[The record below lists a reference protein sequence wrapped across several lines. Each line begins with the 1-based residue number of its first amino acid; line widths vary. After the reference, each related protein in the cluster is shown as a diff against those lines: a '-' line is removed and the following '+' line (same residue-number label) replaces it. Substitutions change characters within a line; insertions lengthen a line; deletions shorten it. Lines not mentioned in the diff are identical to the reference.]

1 MLSEISKPLTFNQLK
16 SNSEIL
22 AELQTLLKEKGFYH
36 LKIDGVWGQG
46 TETAI
51 ESVAKLLN
59 LNNFDKKLIGKTFI
73 SKLTS
78 YNPEKDTETE
88 LDVSPITEADILAL
102 SKYLVIELATIK
114 AVIDVESSG
123 SWVQQDGKPIIRFE
137 SHIFSSLTNH
147 LYDNDYPNISS
158 KKYNPSLNLSS
169 SEKEY
174 SRLDIAKGL
183 NETAALKSAS
193 YGAFQIMGFNHALVG
208 FKNVQDF
215 YRAMF
220 SPKEQLKA
228 FGQFLIK
235 NSLVKT
241 LRIKDWKGFAYSF
254 NGSNY
259 HLHKPPYDVRLENAY
274 QKFKQLD
281 KITPMV

>member
-16 SNSEIL
+16 SNPEVL

-36 LKIDGVWGQG
+36 LKIDGIWGQG
-46 TETAI
+46 TENAI
-51 ESVAKLLN
+51 EAVAKLLN

-73 SKLTS
+73 SQLTS
-78 YNPEKDTETE
+78 YNPKKDAE

-102 SKYLVIELATIK
+102 SKALNLEVATIK
-114 AVIDVESSG
+114 AVIAVESSG
-123 SWVQQDGKPIIRFE
+123 SWVQKDGKPIIRFE
-137 SHIFSSLTNH
+137 SHIFSSLTNNV
-147 LYDNDYPNISS
+147 YDKDYPNISS
-158 KKYNPSLNLSS
+158 KKYNPSLNLST

-174 SRLDIAKGL
+174 SRFEIAKKL

-208 FKNVQDF
+208 FKNEQDF
-215 YRAMF
+215 YQAMH

-241 LRIKDWKGFAYSF
+241 LSVKDWKGFAYSY
-254 NGSNY
+254 NGSSY
-259 HLHKPPYDVRLENAY
+259 HLHKPPYDVRLATAY
-274 QKFKQLD
+274 QKFK
-281 KITPMV
+281 